1 MSAESHLPGSK
12 DADPE
17 KETTPAGV
25 ARDLEEMADE
35 TGASTEG
42 DQPPQR

>member
-1 MSAESHLPGSK
+1 LPGSK

-25 ARDLEEMADE
+25 VRDLEEMADE
-35 TGASTEG
+35 TDASTEG